1 MSILFQYIKGYEK
14 ESVLAPL
21 FKLLEVIFD
30 LMVPVVVAKI
40 IDVGIVNQDTGYI
53 LKMFLI
59 LIVMALLGLL
69 SSFTAQYFAAKASV
83 GFATQL
89 RQALFDHIQSFSFR
103 ELDTLKTDTLITRL
117 TDDVNQVQN
126 GYNMA
131 LRLLLRSPFVVI
143 GSMIMAFTINVQCAL
158 VFVVSIPFLFVVVF
172 AIMKISIPLFKK
184 VQSALDRITGLTREN
199 LTGVRVIRAFCQ
211 EENSIHQFDEEN
223 KILTKMN
230 LFVGRISALLNPLT
244 YVLINIA
251 TVILIQKASL
261 QVNLGTMKQGQV
273 VALYNYMAQMIV
285 ELIKLASLI
294 ITLNKA
300 MACADRVSNVLE
312 VKTSMNYESI
322 KQGEQSSNKVDFQNV
337 SFTYAN
343 SSNTSLDSLSFSVK
357 LGQTVGII
365 GPTGSGK
372 STLTRLLS
380 RFYDVDS
387 GKILVDGKDVKT
399 YSKEELMHKIGYV
412 FQKSILF
419 EGSIRDNLLIG
430 NENADDLELWKA
442 LEIAQA
448 KEVVE
453 AKPGQLDFMLEQG
466 GRNLSGGQKQRLTI
480 ARALVKKPEI
490 LVLDD
495 SASALD
501 FATDAKL
508 RKAIRSLKGHTTTFL
523 VSQRTASIM
532 QSDLILVL
540 EDGKLVGKGNHDELM
555 ASCDVYQEIYYSQFP
570 KED

>member
-1 MSILFQYIKGYEK
+1 
-14 ESVLAPL
+14 
-21 FKLLEVIFD
+21 
-30 LMVPVVVAKI
+30 
-40 IDVGIVNQDTGYI
+40 
-53 LKMFLI
+53 
-59 LIVMALLGLL
+59 MA
-69 SSFTAQYFAAKASV
+69 
-83 GFATQL
+83 
-89 RQALFDHIQSFSFR
+89 
-103 ELDTLKTDTLITRL
+103 
-117 TDDVNQVQN
+117 
-126 GYNMA
+126 
-131 LRLLLRSPFVVI
+131 
-143 GSMIMAFTINVQCAL
+143 
-158 VFVVSIPFLFVVVF
+158 
-172 AIMKISIPLFKK
+172 
-184 VQSALDRITGLTREN
+184 
-199 LTGVRVIRAFCQ
+199 
-211 EENSIHQFDEEN
+211 
-223 KILTKMN
+223 
-230 LFVGRISALLNPLT
+230 
-244 YVLINIA
+244 
-251 TVILIQKASL
+251 
-261 QVNLGTMKQGQV
+261 
-273 VALYNYMAQMIV
+273 
-285 ELIKLASLI
+285 
-294 ITLNKA
+294 
-300 MACADRVSNVLE
+300 
-312 VKTSMNYESI
+312 
-322 KQGEQSSNKVDFQNV
+322 
-337 SFTYAN
+337 
-343 SSNTSLDSLSFSVK
+343 
-357 LGQTVGII
+357 
-365 GPTGSGK
+365 
-372 STLTRLLS
+372 
-380 RFYDVDS
+380 S

>member
-343 SSNTSLDSLSFSVK
+343 ASNTSLDSLSFSVK
-357 LGQTVGII
+357 PGQTVGII